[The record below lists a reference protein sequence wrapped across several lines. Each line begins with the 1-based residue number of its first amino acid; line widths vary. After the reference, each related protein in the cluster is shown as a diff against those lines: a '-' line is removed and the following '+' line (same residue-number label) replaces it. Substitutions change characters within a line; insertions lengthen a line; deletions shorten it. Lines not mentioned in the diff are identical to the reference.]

1 MYMYI
6 HTLYCGVYHSYLINP
21 LLAATASVEGKM
33 GKGLK
38 KVLRKV
44 FASDMQEQLAVA
56 DAKLGSAIKV
66 RDDLAFILYIV
77 PSYVCIYCEYFQV
90 SLSISLPPLS
100 HPPPSPLLSLLVG
113 EAEHQLCPYLG
124 HH

>member
-1 MYMYI
+1 
-6 HTLYCGVYHSYLINP
+6 
-21 LLAATASVEGKM
+21 M

-66 RDDLAFILYIV
+66 RDDLAIILYIV
-77 PSYVCIYCEYFQV
+77 PSYVHVYIVSTFRSP
-90 SLSISLPPLS
+90 SLSLSPLSLTPPL
-100 HPPPSPLLSLLVG
+100 PLLSLLVG